1 MGGIIGA
8 VLVSAPIT
16 RGVLARAK
24 RLRGRRLW
32 LMLPNDLL
40 EDAVRFHGHLGP
52 FLVLG
57 LRAGLL
63 ATEYL
68 GKSYFE
74 LKARVETASH
84 PPQSC
89 FIDGVQFASGC
100 TTGKCNLT
108 VEVGS
113 NVSAEFIRGE
123 RGIRLAVQ
131 DNILRALDNL
141 SSEEQV
147 EKMSSE
153 LIRKPDDEV
162 FVIRRD

>member
-1 MGGIIGA
+1 
-8 VLVSAPIT
+8 
-16 RGVLARAK
+16 
-24 RLRGRRLW
+24 
-32 LMLPNDLL
+32 MLPNGLL

-63 ATEYL
+63 ATKHL

-74 LKARVETASH
+74 LRARVETTPH
-84 PPQSC
+84 PPRSC

-100 TTGKCNLT
+100 TTGKCNLV
-108 VEVGS
+108 VEAGS

-123 RGIRLAVQ
+123 QSISLAVQ
-131 DNILRALDNL
+131 DNILRVLDHL

-147 EKMSSE
+147 EKVSRE
-153 LIRKPDDEV
+153 LIKKADDEL